1 MSEVTSRVCGGK
13 QAERS
18 TEIAA
23 MQRRQ
28 LREGAKS
35 AFCARPMPEEHLT
48 KEHRERMTLAT
59 LLAGLADRARQH
71 AALVVV
77 VGLLTGIIGGF
88 YAAHHLGISTDT
100 DAMFPSTLPWRQK
113 QIAIERA
120 FPQFRGLLVV
130 VIRSKIPEAE
140 ARTAQALVHQLDQDH
155 AHFLSAQDPS
165 GLPFFDTEGLLFL
178 PEAKLKPL
186 LNRLISAQPLLGQLV
201 TDPTGRGIF
210 TALSLMALGL
220 KHGGIDL
227 TPYNTAF
234 TAIHNTIAAS
244 LAGHP
249 APLSWLSLLSGPV
262 AAQAGTSRIVLVRPK
277 LDFTKLEPGAAATAA
292 LRKAALALPTVR
304 DGLVTVGVTGQV
316 ALSDQQFASVAKGVV
331 AGAIGTIVLVTLW
344 LFLALRSWR
353 IVLPVVLTLLLGLVL
368 TSAFAAAAVGQLN
381 LVSVAFAILF
391 VGLAVDFSIQFAVRF
406 REHRHRHNE
415 REALAK
421 TAATAGRQILLAAL
435 GTAAGFL
442 AFVPT
447 QFQGVAELGLIAGV
461 GMLIAFLC
469 TIIFLPAAISF
480 FRAPGEPGDIGFAAL
495 GRLERRAAPYA
506 RVILGVCAAL
516 TVAGLVVLPRIV
528 FDGDPLDTMNPRSEA
543 VVELR
548 RLMEN
553 PLTNPYSAEVL
564 ARNVP
569 AAAKL
574 AAALRGAPGVGTVLS
589 VQSFVPTD
597 QAPKLAMIADA
608 SEILAPTLSA
618 NSRTTPV
625 TAPELRLALKTALG
639 SFAEV
644 QPKLGPDTPFA
655 KLAGD
660 LKALAAAP
668 DSTLLAT
675 SEALTRFLPDQLANL
690 RKALSAEPVTLAG
703 LPPEITRDWVLPD
716 GRARVQAI
724 AEPGNRSSQG
734 LARFVAAVSRIAP
747 GAAGPAVNVVGSAH
761 VIVNAFRTAAIG
773 ALIAIAIIL
782 GLALRRPKDVA
793 LVMAPLLLSGLIT
806 ALAIVAL
813 PLPLNFANIIALPLL
828 LGVGVSFNVYFVMNW
843 RDGARRFLGTPTA
856 RAILFSALTT
866 GTAFGSLAL
875 SADRGTASMGEL
887 LLISLAAT
895 LLATFI
901 FVPALL
907 LTLTP
912 EQRKAPS
919 HADGVLIT
927 SKSDSGDDPRR
938 RR

>member
-1 MSEVTSRVCGGK
+1 
-13 QAERS
+13 
-18 TEIAA
+18 
-23 MQRRQ
+23 
-28 LREGAKS
+28 
-35 AFCARPMPEEHLT
+35 
-48 KEHRERMTLAT
+48 MTLAVLLAT
-59 LLAGLADRARQH
+59 LVERARRHAAAIVVIGLLAGSAC
-71 AALVVV
+71 
-77 VGLLTGIIGGF
+77 GF
-88 YAAHHLGISTDT
+88 YAVHHLGISTDT
-100 DAMFPSTLPWRQK
+100 DQMFPSTLPWRQK
-113 QIAIERA
+113 QIALERA
-120 FPQFRGLLVV
+120 FPQFQGLLVV
-130 VIRSKIPEAE
+130 VIRSKVPEAE
-140 ARTAQALVHQLDQDH
+140 TRTAAELVQALDQDH
-155 AHFLSAQDPS
+155 AHFLSARDPTALS
-165 GLPFFDTEGLLFL
+165 FFDTEGLLFL
-178 PEAKLKPL
+178 PEAELKPL

-210 TALSLMALGL
+210 SALSLMALGL
-220 KHGGIDL
+220 RHGGIDL
-227 TPYNTAF
+227 SPYNAAF
-234 TAIHNTIAAS
+234 TAIHHTIAAS

-249 APLSWLSLLSGPV
+249 VPLSWLSLLSGPV
-262 AAQAGTSRIVLVRPK
+262 ASQAGNSRIVLVRPK

-292 LRKAALALPTVR
+292 LRKAADSLPMVREGLATI
-304 DGLVTVGVTGQV
+304 GITGQV
-316 ALSDQQFASVAKGVV
+316 ALSDQQFASVASGAL
-331 AGAIGTIVLVTLW
+331 AGAIATIVLVTLW

-353 IVLPVVLTLLLGLVL
+353 IVVPVVLTLLLGLIL

-406 REHRHRHNE
+406 REHRHRNEE

-421 TAATAGRQILLAAL
+421 TAATAGGQILLAAL

-447 QFQGVAELGLIAGV
+447 EFQGVAELGLIAGV

-469 TIIFLPAAISF
+469 TIIFLPAAISLF
-480 FRAPGEPGDIGFAAL
+480 GPPGEPGEIGFAPL
-495 GRLERRAAPYA
+495 GRIERRAVPYS
-506 RVILGVCAAL
+506 RIILGACAVVA
-516 TVAGLVVLPRIV
+516 VAGAVLLPRIV

-548 RLMEN
+548 HLMEN

-564 ARNVP
+564 APNV
-569 AAAKL
+569 AAAGAL
-574 AAALRGAPGVGTVLS
+574 ASALRAAPGVGKVLS
-589 VQSFVPTD
+589 VQSFVPAD
-597 QAPKLAMIADA
+597 QGPKLAMIADA
-608 SEILAPTLSA
+608 SDILAPTLSA
-618 NSRTTPV
+618 SGRTTPV

-639 SFAEV
+639 SFAEIR
-644 QPKLGPDTPFA
+644 PKLGPDTPFGR
-655 KLAGD
+655 LAGD
-660 LKALAAAP
+660 LKALEAAP
-668 DSTLLAT
+668 NSTLVAT
-675 SEALTRFLPDQLANL
+675 SEALTRFLPDQLAKL

-703 LPPEITRDWVLPD
+703 LPPEIRRDWVLPD

-724 AEPGNRSSQG
+724 AEPGERSSQG

-782 GLALRRPKDVA
+782 GLALRNARDVA
-793 LVMAPLLLSGLIT
+793 LVLAPLLLACLIT
-806 ALAIVAL
+806 ALVIVAL

-895 LLATFI
+895 LVATFI

-907 LTLTP
+907 LALTP
-912 EQRKAPS
+912 EHRKAPS
-919 HADGVLIT
+919 GAERVLVT
-927 SKSDSGDDPRR
+927 SESDPGDDPRHR
-938 RR
+938 R